1 MNPLAGL
8 PIAFAALR
16 SNKLRS
22 LLTMLGII
30 IGVAAVI
37 IMVAIGTG
45 TRLRI
50 AEQIERLGA
59 NLLMIIPGT
68 VTTSGARMGAGT
80 RPTLTQDDL
89 EAIER
94 EIDGVAHA
102 GAIWWTGGQA
112 IYGASNWS
120 TRIHGVTP
128 GFLAAR
134 DWGVIA
140 GRQLDEDDV
149 ERVAKVAFV
158 GRTVVE
164 KLFGEEDPLGKSI
177 RLRNVPFT
185 VAGVLESKGQNLQG
199 QDQDDI
205 IYVPLTTARNRLA
218 PPRFAETRP
227 ASAITGRVVANNV
240 TVTTATRRTAIIN
253 QVRVDTVSAILVKA
267 VDAEAVK
274 FVDQDIAALLRE
286 RHRINAFGP
295 DDFQI
300 RDLSEVARAQQA
312 AAATMAAMLATIAGV
327 SLLVGGIGIMNIML
341 VSVTERRKE
350 IGLRMAVGARRR
362 DILRQFLVEAVAL
375 ALIGGVVGI
384 ILGVFGSSTAASL
397 VDVVPVVEPVAII
410 VSFVFSGLVGIVFG
424 YYPALRAAKLD
435 PIVALTHE

>member
-1 MNPLAGL
+1 MNPLSGL

-16 SNKLRS
+16 ANKLRS

-59 NLLMIIPGT
+59 NLLMIVPGA
-68 VTTSGARMGAGT
+68 VTTAGARMGAGT

-89 EAIER
+89 DAIDR
-94 EIDGVAHA
+94 EVEGILAV
-102 GAIWWTGGQA
+102 GAVWWTGGQA
-112 IYGASNWS
+112 IYGSSNWT

-140 GRQLDEDDV
+140 GRPLDENDV
-149 ERVAKVAFV
+149 ERVAKVAFI

-164 KLFGEEDPLGKSI
+164 KLFGDEDPVGKAI

-185 VAGVLESKGQNLQG
+185 IAGVLEPKGQNLQG

-218 PPRFAETRP
+218 PPRFGSVQP
-227 ASAITGRVVANNV
+227 ASALTGKTTSNV
-240 TVTTATRRTAIIN
+240 TVTTTSNRVAIVN
-253 QVRVDTVSAILVKA
+253 QVRVDTVSAIFVKA
-267 VDAEAVK
+267 VDAPSVPY
-274 FVDQDIAALLRE
+274 VDAEITAILRE
-286 RHRINAFGP
+286 RHRVPPGAE

-312 AAATMAAMLATIAGV
+312 AAATMSAMLATIAGV

-362 DILRQFLVEAVAL
+362 DILRQFLVEAVAM
-375 ALIGGVVGI
+375 ALIGGLVGI
-384 ILGVFGSSTAASL
+384 ALGVFGSSVAAGF
-397 VDVVPVVEPVAII
+397 VEVRPVIEPLAII

-424 YYPALRAAKLD
+424 YYPAQRASMLD

>member
-1 MNPLAGL
+1 MNPLSGL

-59 NLLMIIPGT
+59 NLLMIVPGA
-68 VTTSGARMGAGT
+68 VTTAGARMGAGS

-89 EAIER
+89 DAIDR
-94 EIDGVAHA
+94 EVEGIVAA
-102 GAIWWTGGQA
+102 GAVWWTGGQA
-112 IYGASNWS
+112 IYGSRNWT

-134 DWGVIA
+134 DWGVVA
-140 GRQLDEDDV
+140 GRPLDENDV
-149 ERVAKVAFV
+149 ERVAKVAFI

-164 KLFGEEDPLGKSI
+164 KLFGDDDPVGKAV

-185 VAGVLESKGQNLQG
+185 IAGILESKGQNLQG

-218 PPRFAETRP
+218 PPRFGSVQPT
-227 ASAITGRVVANNV
+227 SALTGKTTSNV
-240 TVTTATRRTAIIN
+240 TVTTTSTRVAIVN
-253 QVRVDTVSAILVKA
+253 QVRVDTVSAIFVKA
-267 VDAEAVK
+267 ADAASVPYVDAEITA
-274 FVDQDIAALLRE
+274 ILRE
-286 RHRINAFGP
+286 RHRVPLGAE

-312 AAATMAAMLATIAGV
+312 AAATMSAMLATIAGV

-375 ALIGGVVGI
+375 ALIGGLVGI
-384 ILGVFGSSTAASL
+384 ALGIFGSSVAAGF
-397 VDVVPVVEPVAII
+397 VEVQPVIEPLAII
-410 VSFVFSGLVGIVFG
+410 VSFVFSGLVGIIFG
-424 YYPALRAAKLD
+424 YYPAQRASMLD

>member
-1 MNPLAGL
+1 MNPLSGL
-8 PIAFAALR
+8 PIAFTALR
-16 SNKLRS
+16 NNKLRS

-37 IMVAIGTG
+37 VMVAIGAG
-45 TRLRI
+45 TRTRI

-59 NLLMIIPGT
+59 NMLMIVPGA
-68 VTTSGARMGAGT
+68 VTTAGARMGAGT
-80 RPTLTQDDL
+80 RPTLTQEDL
-89 EAIER
+89 DAILR
-94 EIDGVAHA
+94 EVDGVAEA
-102 GAIWWTGGQA
+102 GAVWWTGGQA
-112 IYGASNWS
+112 IYDANNWT

-134 DWGVIA
+134 DWGVIS
-140 GRQLDEDDV
+140 GRPLDDDDV
-149 ERVAKVAFV
+149 EQVAKVAFV

-164 KLFGEEDPLGKSI
+164 KLFGEEDPIGKNI
-177 RLRNVPFT
+177 RLRNVPFVIT
-185 VAGVLESKGQNLQG
+185 GVLESKGQNLQG

-218 PPRFAETRP
+218 PPRIGTVVP
-227 ASAITGRVVANNV
+227 TSALTGKTTSNV
-240 TVTTATRRTAIIN
+240 TVTMTLRRAAIVN
-253 QVRVDTVSAILVKA
+253 QVRVDTVSAIFVKA
-267 VDAEAVK
+267 VDAIAVPY
-274 FVDQDIAALLRE
+274 VDAEITAVLRE
-286 RHRINAFGP
+286 RHRIRPGAD

-312 AAATMAAMLATIAGV
+312 AAATMSAMLATIAGV

-384 ILGVFGSSTAASL
+384 ALGIVGSSMAANF
-397 VDVVPVVEPVAII
+397 VEVRPVIEPLAIV
-410 VSFVFSGLVGIVFG
+410 VSFAFSGLVGIVFG
-424 YYPALRAAKLD
+424 YYPAMSASKLD